1 MGILIVE
8 DDMIISLVI
17 ERMMSRLGYE
27 VSAKAT
33 SGEDAVQL
41 AKKYRPDLILMD
53 IRLNGE
59 IDGIEAMRQ
68 IKSETDIPVIYITG
82 NTDKQNRERAAE
94 TDYVAFLTKPITMNA
109 LKRSI
114 ESSSKIKSVA

>member
-1 MGILIVE
+1 
-8 DDMIISLVI
+8 MIISLVI
-17 ERMMSRLGYE
+17 ERMMSKLGYE

-33 SGEDAVQL
+33 SGEDAIQL

-114 ESSSKIKSVA
+114 ETSSKIKSVA

>member
-1 MGILIVE
+1 MGVLIVE

-17 ERMMSRLGYE
+17 ERMMNKLGYK
-27 VSAKAT
+27 VSAKA
-33 SGEDAVQL
+33 SRGEDAVQL
-41 AKKYRPDLILMD
+41 AKKHRPDLILMD
-53 IRLNGE
+53 IRLNGD

-114 ESSSKIKSVA
+114 DTSSKIKSVA

>member
-1 MGILIVE
+1 MGVLIVE

-17 ERMMSRLGYE
+17 ERMMSKLGYE

-33 SGEDAVQL
+33 SGEDAIQL

-114 ESSSKIKSVA
+114 ETSSKIKSVA